1 MYPGGSSNHAKAVC
15 SDGAFQ
21 ASRPYTKALND
32 VSTKAFEEPPPFP
45 QPDGI
50 FTNGKFFNPAPFLH
64 PIAPSRL
71 HVSDAISSQF
81 YPAQGRRR
89 PMTSGAESGEEGY
102 MGIISRKLQDVVAR
116 LVQRDESSTRSGVR
130 ICL

>member
-1 MYPGGSSNHAKAVC
+1 MYEYSSDRNCQRKNHVCKRCGRVMYPGGSSNHAKAVC

-50 FTNGKFFNPAPFLH
+50 FTNGKFFNPAPFM
-64 PIAPSRL
+64 AA
-71 HVSDAISSQF
+71 V
-81 YPAQGRRR
+81 
-89 PMTSGAESGEEGY
+89 TSAK
-102 MGIISRKLQDVVAR
+102 M
-116 LVQRDESSTRSGVR
+116 
-130 ICL
+130 